1 MISFVQLSVQQQDVV
16 LQERSVS
23 AMSNPLAALI
33 ALLAGTAVTGVL
45 LVLIKKKKT
54 EEDEPM
60 VDEKEEDLD
69 LSGFTIS

>member
-1 MISFVQLSVQQQDVV
+1 MTLP
-16 LQERSVS
+16 S
-23 AMSNPLAALI
+23 ALTTLI